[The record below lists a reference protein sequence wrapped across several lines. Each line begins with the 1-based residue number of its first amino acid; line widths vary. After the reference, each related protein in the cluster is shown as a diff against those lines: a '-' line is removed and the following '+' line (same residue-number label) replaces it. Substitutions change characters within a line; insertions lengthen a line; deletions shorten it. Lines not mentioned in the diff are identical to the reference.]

1 MKKIL
6 ITSFLLV
13 SMFSFAQYESS
24 KGVLGD
30 YNGDGKKEY
39 AYSKVSDCSEDCS
52 GKCETTVYFS
62 DKKLKPFTIKNS
74 KNGDLYNVKDL
85 NNDGKDEIGFYPN
98 WCTSCWQSFYV
109 FTLRKDGFKYLVK
122 PILTHCI
129 QWNDD
134 KKLPIEKVKNKKGFV
149 KITSSITEKEE
160 IKTVSKIVK
169 LKN

>member
-1 MKKIL
+1 MKKL
-6 ITSFLLV
+6 LLFNLFLSFV
-13 SMFSFAQYESS
+13 TFSAQKSET

-39 AYSKVSDCSEDCS
+39 AYSKVSDCSDDCS
-52 GKCETTVYFS
+52 GKCITTVYFS

-74 KNGDLYNVKDL
+74 KNGDLYNLKDL

-109 FTLRKDGFKYLVK
+109 FTLRKDGFIYLVK

-129 QWNDD
+129 QWNDE

-149 KITSSITEKEE
+149 KITSSITKKEE

>member
-1 MKKIL
+1 MKKL
-6 ITSFLLV
+6 LLFNLFLSFV
-13 SMFSFAQYESS
+13 TFSAQKSET

-39 AYSKVSDCSEDCS
+39 ANSKLSDCSDDCS
-52 GKCETTVYFS
+52 GKCITTVYFS

-74 KNGDLYNVKDL
+74 KNGDLYNLKDL

-149 KITSSITEKEE
+149 KITSSITKKEE